1 MQRRTSSD
9 SSGAAKP
16 EKAIGWRGSALDDVR
31 AFPVEARRE
40 AGYQL
45 HLLQQGQAPDDWKPM
60 PVVGP
65 GTIEVRI
72 HVGTEHRVF
81 VVSKFEEAIYVLHAF
96 EKRTR
101 QTPQTETTVAKKRL
115 AELLARR
122 MRNRETP

>member
-9 SSGAAKP
+9 SSGAAKA

-31 AFPVEARRE
+31 AFPDEARRE

-45 HLLQQGQAPDDWKPM
+45 YLLQQGEAPDDWKPM
-60 PVVGP
+60 AVVGP

-81 VVSKFEEAIYVLHAF
+81 VVSKFEEAVYVLHAF
-96 EKRTR
+96 DKTSQRTSKHDVDLAR
-101 QTPQTETTVAKKRL
+101 QRYRDIL
-115 AELLARR
+115 AERR
-122 MRNRETP
+122 ER